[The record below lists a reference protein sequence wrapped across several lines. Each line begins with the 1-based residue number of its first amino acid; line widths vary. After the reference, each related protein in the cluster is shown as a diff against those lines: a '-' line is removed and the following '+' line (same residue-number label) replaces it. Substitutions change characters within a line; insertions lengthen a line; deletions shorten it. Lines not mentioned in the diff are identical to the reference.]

1 MNDDQIRVAIKTVAA
16 RLERAVD
23 SKTVPRVSSLAEH
36 VIEPARKLI
45 LDKGWGELNWAL
57 PRDVL
62 QREVNTTILLM
73 AAALQ
78 RSPLSDQE
86 AVMQCSILKA
96 SLDHAPDYDRNAKE
110 RKTWSGTLPRTSQCE
125 LAISKR

>member
-23 SKTVPRVSSLAEH
+23 SKTIPRVSSLAEH
-36 VIEPARKLI
+36 VIAPAGKLI
-45 LDKGWGELNWAL
+45 LDKGWGELSWDL

-73 AAALQ
+73 AAALH
-78 RSPLSDQE
+78 RSPLSDKE
-86 AVMQCSILKA
+86 AVMHCS
-96 SLDHAPDYDRNAKE
+96 N
-110 RKTWSGTLPRTSQCE
+110 
-125 LAISKR
+125 